1 MDPRLK
7 EIVDNY
13 DSWKISLDGSF
24 RFHCTECGKC
34 CINREDILLTPRDL
48 CNASKAMN
56 MLPPAFVNAYCECY
70 IGQDSRIPI
79 VRLKPIGSIKRC
91 PLLKDRKC
99 SIHQA
104 KPAVCAMFPVG
115 RAVTIDKDSYNQ
127 DGVLSSQIQYILNP
141 ITCGDQSETHTVR
154 DWLNAFHIP
163 LEDEFF
169 LKWHGCIAEL
179 SSFIRKEEKKI
190 PEHVMNDLWTAVYI
204 HLYLDY
210 DPSHEFLPQFERNAK
225 DVLELVHKL
234 NGLPENAS

>member
-1 MDPRLK
+1 MDPRLE

-99 SIHQA
+99 SIHQV

-115 RAVTIDKDSYNQ
+115 RAVMIDKDSYNQ
-127 DGVLSSQIQYILNP
+127 DGVLKGLAQRI
-141 ITCGDQSETHTVR
+141 
-154 DWLNAFHIP
+154 
-163 LEDEFF
+163 
-169 LKWHGCIAEL
+169 
-179 SSFIRKEEKKI
+179 
-190 PEHVMNDLWTAVYI
+190 
-204 HLYLDY
+204 
-210 DPSHEFLPQFERNAK
+210 SHSA
-225 DVLELVHKL
+225 
-234 NGLPENAS
+234 GG

>member
-115 RAVTIDKDSYNQ
+115 RAVTIDKDTFKVYSEK
-127 DGVLSSQIQYILNP
+127 DSLWNP
-141 ITCGDQSETHTVR
+141 
-154 DWLNAFHIP
+154 LK
-163 LEDEFF
+163 LEDYNVSLVEFEDAAKKKA
-169 LKWHGCIAEL
+169 LAGGILTRSDEQARSLVRE
-179 SSFIRKEEKKI
+179 FIGSL
-190 PEHVMNDLWTAVYI
+190 PGTASYTVT
-204 HLYLDY
+204 
-210 DPSHEFLPQFERNAK
+210 FQ
-225 DVLELVHKL
+225 
-234 NGLPENAS
+234 